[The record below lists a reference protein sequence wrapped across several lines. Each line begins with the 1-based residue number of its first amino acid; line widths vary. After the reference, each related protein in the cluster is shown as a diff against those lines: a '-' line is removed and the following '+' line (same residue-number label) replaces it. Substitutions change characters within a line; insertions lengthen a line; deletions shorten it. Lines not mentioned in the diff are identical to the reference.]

1 MTLLSTQVLQ
11 TYLCDN
17 ITTVFPVPFP
27 FFDKDELL
35 VVETSASG
43 VETVKSLNLEYNV
56 VGGDGLT
63 GSVIAV
69 SAPPATVKWTIK
81 RKTSLTQEVDYTPN
95 DPFPAET
102 HERALDRSVAMIQEL
117 KETIG
122 RTVTIPISSTLS
134 NIKIPLPG
142 HGKFWRWDITGT
154 YIEAVDVTSLGMIGL
169 PITIANGGTSAT
181 TKNGALTNLNLTCLK
196 VVKFRNFI

>member
-81 RKTSLTQEVDYTPN
+81 RKTSLTQEVDYTSN
-95 DPFPAET
+95 DP
-102 HERALDRSVAMIQEL
+102 
-117 KETIG
+117 
-122 RTVTIPISSTLS
+122 
-134 NIKIPLPG
+134 
-142 HGKFWRWDITGT
+142 
-154 YIEAVDVTSLGMIGL
+154 
-169 PITIANGGTSAT
+169 
-181 TKNGALTNLNLTCLK
+181 
-196 VVKFRNFI
+196 